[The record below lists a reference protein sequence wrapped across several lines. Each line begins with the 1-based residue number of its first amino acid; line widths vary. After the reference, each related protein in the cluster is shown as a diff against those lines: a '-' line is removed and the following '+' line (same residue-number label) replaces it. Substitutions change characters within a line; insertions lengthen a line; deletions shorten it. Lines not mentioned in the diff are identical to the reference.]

1 MLSDDEIVPDFDE
14 VKDFLYYAAKAE
26 HEVRFS
32 LGRDDNDQPLVI
44 SDGAKTRHVMRA
56 QVYATLATG
65 AASQGEGCWAVK
77 VDPDPYIRTLRCE
90 RPAGHEGAHI
100 DTGTAF

>member
-1 MLSDDEIVPDFDE
+1 MSEQ
-14 VKDFLYYAAKAE
+14 VKDFRYYAEKAE
-26 HEVRFS
+26 HQIQLS
-32 LGRDDNDQPLVI
+32 LGHEA
-44 SDGAKTRHVMRA
+44 DGTRLLIDGDAKTRYVLRA

-90 RPAGHEGAHI
+90 RPAGHEGSHV

>member
-1 MLSDDEIVPDFDE
+1 MSEQ
-14 VKDFLYYAAKAE
+14 VKDFRYYAEKAE
-26 HEVRFS
+26 HQIQLS
-32 LGRDDNDQPLVI
+32 LGHEADGTQLFN

-90 RPAGHEGAHI
+90 RPAGHEGSHV